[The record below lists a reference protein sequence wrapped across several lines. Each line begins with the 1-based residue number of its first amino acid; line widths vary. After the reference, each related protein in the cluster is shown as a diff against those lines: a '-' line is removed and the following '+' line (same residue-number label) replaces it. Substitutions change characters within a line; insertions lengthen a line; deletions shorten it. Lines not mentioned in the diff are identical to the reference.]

1 MPFPQLYCTGEA
13 MQRTMLKSKLHRVT
27 TTHADL
33 HYEGSCAID
42 EDLLE
47 AANIRE
53 YEQIDIW
60 NVNNGERFTT
70 YAIRAER
77 GSGVISVN
85 GSAARRA
92 APGDILIIATFASYT
107 EAELTKYEPSLIYV
121 DSQNRIVRKGHQIPV
136 QAAA

>member
-1 MPFPQLYCTGEA
+1 

-27 TTHADL
+27 TTHAEL

-42 EDLLE
+42 EDLLD

-77 GSGVISVN
+77 RSGIISVN
-85 GSAARRA
+85 GSAARKA
-92 APGDILIIATFASYT
+92 APGGMRSSDTA
-107 EAELTKYEPSLIYV
+107 LIYF
-121 DSQNRIVRKGHQIPV
+121 DAQNRIARQGSSIPA